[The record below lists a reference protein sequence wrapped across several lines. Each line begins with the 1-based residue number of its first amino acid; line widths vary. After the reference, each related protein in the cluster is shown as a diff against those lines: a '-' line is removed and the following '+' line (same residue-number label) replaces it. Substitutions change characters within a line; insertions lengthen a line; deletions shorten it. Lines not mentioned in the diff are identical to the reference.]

1 MYVKNDLDF
10 NDLQN
15 ECWEC
20 DYTLDA
26 ISENNKEEEFMDLL
40 EEQFGGDI
48 PTMTEVNDFIRFEDD
63 FIFDALGIR
72 VDDEEEEEETSGR
85 DRNILPFWYTVE
97 QTEFINILTIY
108 FYKKAI
114 DIITFTCYT
123 IDS

>member
-10 NDLQN
+10 NDLEN

-20 DYTLDA
+20 DSVLDA

-48 PTMTEVNDFIRFEDD
+48 PTMTEVNDFIRFDDD

-72 VDDEEEEEETSGR
+72 IYDDEEGEEE
-85 DRNILPFWYTVE
+85 
-97 QTEFINILTIY
+97 
-108 FYKKAI
+108 
-114 DIITFTCYT
+114 
-123 IDS
+123 

>member
-10 NDLQN
+10 NDLEN

-40 EEQFGGDI
+40 GEQFGGDI
-48 PTMTEVNDFIRFEDD
+48 PTMTEVNDFIRFGDD

-72 VDDEEEEEETSGR
+72 IDDEEEEEE
-85 DRNILPFWYTVE
+85 
-97 QTEFINILTIY
+97 
-108 FYKKAI
+108 
-114 DIITFTCYT
+114 
-123 IDS
+123 

>member
-48 PTMTEVNDFIRFEDD
+48 PTMTEVNDFIRFNDD
-63 FIFDALGIR
+63 FIFDELGIR
-72 VDDEEEEEETSGR
+72 IDDDEEEEEE
-85 DRNILPFWYTVE
+85 
-97 QTEFINILTIY
+97 
-108 FYKKAI
+108 
-114 DIITFTCYT
+114 
-123 IDS
+123 

>member
-20 DYTLDA
+20 DCTLDA

-48 PTMTEVNDFIRFEDD
+48 PTMTEVNDFIRFDDD

-72 VDDEEEEEETSGR
+72 IDDDEEEEEE
-85 DRNILPFWYTVE
+85 E
-97 QTEFINILTIY
+97 
-108 FYKKAI
+108 
-114 DIITFTCYT
+114 
-123 IDS
+123 

>member
-10 NDLQN
+10 NDLEN

-48 PTMTEVNDFIRFEDD
+48 PTMTEVNDFIRFDDD
-63 FIFDALGIR
+63 FIFDELGIR
-72 VDDEEEEEETSGR
+72 IDDDEEEEEE
-85 DRNILPFWYTVE
+85 
-97 QTEFINILTIY
+97 
-108 FYKKAI
+108 
-114 DIITFTCYT
+114 
-123 IDS
+123 

>member
-63 FIFDALGIR
+63 FIFDALGICMD
-72 VDDEEEEEETSGR
+72 DDEEEEEE
-85 DRNILPFWYTVE
+85 E
-97 QTEFINILTIY
+97 
-108 FYKKAI
+108 
-114 DIITFTCYT
+114 
-123 IDS
+123 

>member
-10 NDLQN
+10 NDLEN

-26 ISENNKEEEFMDLL
+26 VSDNNKESEFMDLL

-48 PTMTEVNDFIRFEDD
+48 PTMTEVNDFIRFDDD

-72 VDDEEEEEETSGR
+72 IDDDDDEEEEE
-85 DRNILPFWYTVE
+85 
-97 QTEFINILTIY
+97 
-108 FYKKAI
+108 
-114 DIITFTCYT
+114 
-123 IDS
+123 

>member
-48 PTMTEVNDFIRFEDD
+48 PTMTEVNDFIRFDDD
-63 FIFDALGIR
+63 FIFDELGIR
-72 VDDEEEEEETSGR
+72 IDDDDEEEEEE
-85 DRNILPFWYTVE
+85 
-97 QTEFINILTIY
+97 
-108 FYKKAI
+108 
-114 DIITFTCYT
+114 
-123 IDS
+123 

>member
-10 NDLQN
+10 NDLEN

-20 DYTLDA
+20 DSVLDA

-63 FIFDALGIR
+63 FIFDALEIR
-72 VDDEEEEEETSGR
+72 IDEEEDEEEE
-85 DRNILPFWYTVE
+85 
-97 QTEFINILTIY
+97 
-108 FYKKAI
+108 
-114 DIITFTCYT
+114 
-123 IDS
+123 